1 MEGEQV
7 YIGIGY
13 LVGGLVGLCVWI
25 YAIASWGLLFG
36 LMFGW
41 IPAMIAAGIS
51 GVLWPLIVIAVLF
64 VGYMLA
70 KS

>member
-1 MEGEQV
+1 
-7 YIGIGY
+7 
-13 LVGGLVGLCVWI
+13 
-25 YAIASWGLLFG
+25 
-36 LMFGW
+36 MFGW